1 MRVRITAVGDSSML
15 DELEGD
21 TMEAKKRSMTEWAKS
36 YLTIRANPSSAAND
50 LESLT
55 FDDLQVVCTRA
66 RTWTC
71 ISTHTCA
78 NVNTRVRACVS
89 VV

>member
-1 MRVRITAVGDSSML
+1 MWRDAQVELNKGMHLFVYRRAVGDSSML

-21 TMEAKKRSMTEWAKS
+21 TMEAKKRSMAEWAKS

-66 RTWTC
+66 RTWT
-71 ISTHTCA
+71 
-78 NVNTRVRACVS
+78 
-89 VV
+89 